1 MHIKIA
7 TAIVLSLAFAS
18 QPRGWVS
25 SVTAAAGASVGT
37 YQISV
42 RGNNPCGAVNL
53 DFGDGTT
60 AVTHA
65 ITQVPVTI
73 THEYTRVGEY
83 TIRARGMGNCDGDVF
98 TRVNVTRVRS
108 SIFNRN
114 QNQNRFAEM
123 DRNGDG
129 IITRAEWRGTAVA
142 FDQADW
148 NNDGRLSGDEVRV
161 GATPPAMRFAQMD
174 QNGDGMIT
182 RAEWR
187 GTAQA
192 FDRNDWNNDGRLSG
206 DEVRFGATPPAILY
220 AEMDQNGDGVITRA
234 EWRGGAQAFNQADW
248 NNDGRLSGDEV
259 RVGLDRPNAQT
270 TPDTAMRFAEMDQN
284 RDGIISRAE
293 WRGNAQSFDQH
304 DWNSDGRLS
313 GEEVRVGARPR
324 YEWTETVFRRLDRN
338 RDNYLSGNEWRYEPD
353 DFVQVDRN
361 RDDRISLA
369 EFLDGD
375 RAIGIEMPG
384 GRGRGRGRGNDQALS
399 VIVTNRQAWTD
410 TGIDV
415 RAGDS
420 LDITA
425 TGRVR
430 FSPQADHITGPD
442 GAPVNRAN
450 APMPRMAVG
459 ALVARVGNSAPFFVG
474 ARANALRVPQAGRLY
489 LGINDDILTDNDGEF
504 RVAISVNV
512 RGIGR

>member
-1 MHIKIA
+1 MQITIA
-7 TAIVLSLAFAS
+7 TAIVLSLAFAP

-37 YQISV
+37 YQVSV

-65 ITQVPVTI
+65 ISQVPVTI
-73 THEYTRVGEY
+73 SHEYTRVGEY

-114 QNQNRFAEM
+114 QNQDQNRFAEM
-123 DRNGDG
+123 DQNGDG
-129 IITRAEWRGTAVA
+129 IITRAEWRGTAEAFRVADWNNDGRLSGDEIRVGASPARRRYDEMDQNGDGIITRAEWRGTAQA
-142 FDQADW
+142 FDLADW

-161 GATPPAMRFAQMD
+161 GAD
-174 QNGDGMIT
+174 QP
-182 RAEWR
+182 
-187 GTAQA
+187 
-192 FDRNDWNNDGRLSG
+192 F
-206 DEVRFGATPPAILY
+206 
-220 AEMDQNGDGVITRA
+220 
-234 EWRGGAQAFNQADW
+234 
-248 NNDGRLSGDEV
+248 
-259 RVGLDRPNAQT
+259 DRPNV
-270 TPDTAMRFAEMDQN
+270 AMRFAEMDQN
-284 RDGIISRAE
+284 RDGVITRSE
-293 WRGNAQSFDQH
+293 WRGKAQSFDQH

-313 GEEVRVGARPR
+313 GEEVRISARPR

-338 RDNYLSGNEWRYEPD
+338 RDNYLSGTEWRYEPD

-361 RDDRISLA
+361 NDDRISLA

-375 RAIGIEMPG
+375 RAIINEMPG
-384 GRGRGRGRGNDQALS
+384 GRGLGRGRGNDRAVS
-399 VIVTNRQAWTD
+399 VIVTNRHVWND

-415 RAGDS
+415 RAGDQ
-420 LDITA
+420 LGIVA

-430 FSPQADHITGPD
+430 FSPQPNDITDAD
-442 GAPVNRAN
+442 GAPGNRAN
-450 APMPRMAVG
+450 APMPRMAIG

-474 ARANALRVPQAGRLY
+474 ARANALRVPQSGRLY
-489 LGINDDILTDNDGEF
+489 LGINDDILTDNSGEF
-504 RVAISVNV
+504 RVAITVNV
-512 RGIGR
+512 RGIIR